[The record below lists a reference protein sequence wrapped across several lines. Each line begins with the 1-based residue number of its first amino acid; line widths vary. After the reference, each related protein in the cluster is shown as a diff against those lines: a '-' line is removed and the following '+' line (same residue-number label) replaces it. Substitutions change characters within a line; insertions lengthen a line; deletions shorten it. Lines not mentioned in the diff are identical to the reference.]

1 MNRTMNRPNRREVA
15 VPPSSWFPPALWVKA
30 LFEARLLLFAEMI
43 AIIVFGTIYVWLAS
57 QVDLRALGMFLR
69 ALPATFERV
78 AGVPFRSIATPEGRL
93 AMFFVDPA
101 TALVAASWS
110 IARGSD
116 CISGE
121 IGRGTMELLLAQP
134 VHRVAI
140 VVVQAIVTT
149 GGAALIALSTWL
161 GIWLGIQ
168 VTGFAAQI
176 ELTRF
181 MPSAMNLFGLMFFLA
196 AFSTLVSA
204 FGRDRRRTV
213 GLSTGF
219 YLAQVLMKVIAQ
231 AAPTF
236 GWLRYG
242 TFLGAFEPQSL
253 AIYPETAWAELAWR
267 NGCLIGLGIAA
278 YAAAAAVFSSRDIP
292 APL

>member
-1 MNRTMNRPNRREVA
+1 MIRPNHREVA
-15 VPPSSWFPPALWVKA
+15 VPPSSWFPAALWVKA
-30 LFEARLLLFAEMI
+30 LGEARLLLVAEMI
-43 AIIVFGTIYVWLAS
+43 AIIVFGMIYVWLIS
-57 QVDLRALGMFLR
+57 QVDLRALATFLK

-93 AMFFVDPA
+93 AMFFVDPV
-101 TALVAASWS
+101 TAFVAASWS

-134 VHRVAI
+134 VRRTAI
-140 VVVQAIVTT
+140 VVVQAVVTT
-149 GGAALIALSTWL
+149 AGAALIALSIWL
-161 GIWLGIQ
+161 GIWLGMRF
-168 VTGFAAQI
+168 TGFAAQI
-176 ELTRF
+176 EPARF
-181 MPSAMNLFGLMFFLA
+181 MPSAMNVFGLMFFLT
-196 AFSTLVSA
+196 AFSTLISA

-213 GLSTGF
+213 GLAVGF
-219 YLAQVLMKVIAQ
+219 YLVQVLMKIIAQ
-231 AAPTF
+231 AAPAF

-253 AIYPETAWAELAWR
+253 AIHPETAWAELAWR
-267 NGCLIGLGIAA
+267 NGCLIGLGITA
-278 YAAAAAVFSSRDIP
+278 YAAAATVFCRRDLP

>member
-1 MNRTMNRPNRREVA
+1 MSRPNRREAA
-15 VPPSSWFPPALWVKA
+15 VQSNSWFPAALWAKA
-30 LFEARLLLFAEMI
+30 LVESRLLLAAEMI
-43 AIIVFGTIYVWLAS
+43 GIIVFGVIYVWLMS
-57 QVDLRALGMFLR
+57 QIDLGALGTFLK
-69 ALPATFERV
+69 ALPVTFERV

-93 AMFFVDPA
+93 AMVFVDPV
-101 TALVAASWS
+101 TAFVAASWS

-121 IGRGTMELLLAQP
+121 IGRSTMELLLAQP

-140 VVVQAIVTT
+140 VVAQAVVTT
-149 GGAALIALSTWL
+149 GGAAMIALSTWL

-168 VTGFAAQI
+168 ITGFAAQI
-176 ELTRF
+176 EPTRF

-213 GLSTGF
+213 GLSAGF
-219 YLAQVLMKVIAQ
+219 YLAQVLMKVVAQ

-278 YAAAAAVFSSRDIP
+278 YATAAAVFCRRDLP